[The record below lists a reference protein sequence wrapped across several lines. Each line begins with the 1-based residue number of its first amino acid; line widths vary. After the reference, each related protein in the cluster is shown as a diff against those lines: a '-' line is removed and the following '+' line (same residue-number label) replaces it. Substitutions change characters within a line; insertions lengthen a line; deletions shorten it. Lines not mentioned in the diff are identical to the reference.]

1 MVVWVW
7 VIIVAGVLGVG
18 LLLRSM
24 DRRSRRK
31 GHVVRGSSKIS
42 TSVRDRNADARVIDG
57 TYSMV
62 IPPKTP
68 RPK

>member
-7 VIIVAGVLGVG
+7 LIIGAVVVGVG
-18 LLLRSM
+18 LLLASM

-31 GHVVRGSSKIS
+31 GHVLRGSSRIS
-42 TSVRDRNADARVIDG
+42 TSVRDQNADARVIDG
-57 TYSMV
+57 TYGMV

-68 RPK
+68 QPK